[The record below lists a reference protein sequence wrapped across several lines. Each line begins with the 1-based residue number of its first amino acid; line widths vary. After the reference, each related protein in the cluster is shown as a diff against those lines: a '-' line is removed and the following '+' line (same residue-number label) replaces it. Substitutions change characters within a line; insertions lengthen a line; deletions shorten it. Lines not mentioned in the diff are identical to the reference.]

1 MGYNVTDF
9 QLTNEIQIAL
19 LETPN
24 SGSSYSSGLY
34 TSTEVAAA
42 LNYRLRDFY
51 KRTGVTIKRSTD
63 YSTNRDQVSQ
73 NLPNDVI
80 DVVRVAYPDASGN
93 VVAIIPGS
101 QLEEDI
107 FTSDTYG
114 VDAAVEVPQV
124 YTLDVSG
131 VLQVNLLPPPDD
143 SRTLDYVYV
152 PQPTS
157 LPTTPDGTLLEC
169 PTDFSPYIKYGA
181 LATLFGKSGE
191 TYDPMRAQVCEQFYE
206 LGIQVARQWV
216 TGNLD

>member
-1 MGYNVTDF
+1 MSYNVTDF
-9 QLTNEIQIAL
+9 QLTNEIQMAL

-24 SGSSYSSGLY
+24 NGSSYSSGLY
-34 TSTEVAAA
+34 TASEVAAA

-51 KRTGVTIKRSTD
+51 KRTGIAIKRSTD
-63 YSTNRDQVSQ
+63 YNTNANAVSQ
-73 NLPNDVI
+73 NLPVDIV
-80 DVVRVAYPDASGN
+80 DVVRVAYPDSNGD
-93 VVAIIPGS
+93 VVAIVPGS

-114 VDAAVEVPQV
+114 SNAAIDVPQV

-131 VLQVNLLPPPDD
+131 VLQLNLLPPPDA
-143 SRTLDYVYV
+143 SRTLDFVYV

-157 LPTTPDGTLLEC
+157 LPSSPDGTLLEC
-169 PTDFSPYIKYGA
+169 PTDFTPYIKYGA

-191 TYDPMRAQVCEQFYE
+191 TYDPMRAALCEQLYE
-206 LGIQVARQWV
+206 LGVQVARQWV